1 MTTNPTSEAV
11 PVATD
16 LQDER
21 LIRSEGFKGVLKVGA
36 NRVRSGDLGVLPI
49 VVGLLVIWTI
59 FQLLNPFFLSS
70 ANLVNLLLESAAV
83 GVISLGIVCVLLVG
97 EIDLSVGSVSGLSAA
112 IVGVTF
118 IKQDWPIALA
128 ILAAIAVAAAIGFFY
143 SIVYTRFGVPS
154 FVITLAGLLG
164 FLGLQLWVLGVEG
177 TINLPFDSFLV
188 WFGQQAFVPVWL
200 SYVLAALGV
209 AGFLLSQLALSR
221 QRVKAGLSG
230 RPMSLVLAQTIVL
243 AVVLFFA
250 VWYLNQ
256 ARGVGWM
263 FVFFAALVLIMHYA
277 FTRTKWGRSVYAV
290 GGNREAARRAGIGVN
305 RIYTT
310 IFILCSSF
318 AAIGGILAA
327 GRLAA
332 AAQSSG
338 TGDVN
343 LNAIAAAVIG
353 GTSLFGGRGSA
364 FSALLGILVI
374 QSISSGLTLL
384 NLESSFRY
392 MITGLVLLLAVI
404 LDAVSRK
411 SRTSHGRA

>member
-1 MTTNPTSEAV
+1 MTTNPTSPVV
-11 PVATD
+11 PLATD

-21 LIRSEGFKGVLKVGA
+21 LIRTEGFKGAIKVGV
-36 NRVRSGDLGVLPI
+36 NRVRGGDLGVLPI
-49 VVGLLVIWTI
+49 IVGLLVIWTI
-59 FQLLNPFFLSS
+59 FQALNPFFLSS

-83 GVISLGIVCVLLVG
+83 GVIALGIVCVLLVG

-112 IVGVTF
+112 IVGVSF
-118 IKQDWPIALA
+118 IKLGWPIGLAVLTALA
-128 ILAAIAVAAAIGFFY
+128 AGAVIGLVY
-143 SIVYTRFGVPS
+143 SLVYTKFGVPS

-164 FLGLQLWVLGVEG
+164 FLGVQLFVLGVEG

-188 WFGQQAFVPVWL
+188 WFGQQAFVPAWL

-209 AGFLLSQLALSR
+209 AGFFLSQLTLSR
-221 QRVKAGLSG
+221 QRVNAGLSG
-230 RPMSLVLAQTIVL
+230 RPMRLVVIQTVVL
-243 AVVLFFA
+243 AVILFFA

-256 ARGVGWM
+256 TRGVGWM
-263 FVFFAALVLIMHYA
+263 FVFFAALVLVMHYA
-277 FTRTKWGRSVYAV
+277 FTRTQWGRSVYAV
-290 GGNREAARRAGIGVN
+290 GGNREAARRAGISVN
-305 RIYTT
+305 RIYVS
-310 IFILCSSF
+310 IFVLCSTF
-318 AAIGGILAA
+318 AAIGGMLAA

-332 AAQSSG
+332 SAQSSG